1 MEMKKG
7 YKMTEMGTIPE
18 DWEIVRVND
27 LLELLTDFEANGSFE
42 KTAQNVRVFNHEEY
56 AWYVR
61 ATDLENSTPLSKLK
75 YVNEST
81 YRFLKKTS
89 LFGGEL
95 LITKRGE
102 IGKVYLFQER
112 THFATLGPNL
122 YLLKL
127 NQKVLP
133 YYLFLYFVSNTGN
146 KILRK
151 NDASTTLGALYKDD
165 VKSMP
170 VPLPPTLTEQRAIA
184 TALSDVDRLLSA
196 CDQLIAKK
204 KAIKQGAMQELL
216 TGRRRLE
223 GFEGEWRDWKV
234 GAIGYTYSGLTGKT
248 KEDFDRGDG
257 RYITFLNVMNN
268 VRIDINILESVN
280 VNVGEHQNTAQ
291 VGDLFFNT
299 SSETPGEV
307 GMCAVLLEDVSQVY
321 LNSFCFG
328 FRLHEGIEIEPIYL
342 AYYFRSSVGRN
353 AFFSLAQGATRYNLS
368 KSNFNNITLN
378 LPQLD
383 EQHAIAQILTD
394 MDAEIAA
401 LEQQRDK
408 YKAVKAGMMQELL
421 TGKTRLI

>member
-1 MEMKKG
+1 MEMKKDQPG
-7 YKMTEMGTIPE
+7 QIQNSELGLIPSDWRAARFEDVLTGFTSGATPYRGRPEYYKGNIRWITSGE
-18 DWEIVRVND
+18 
-27 LLELLTDFEANGSFE
+27 
-42 KTAQNVRVFNHEEY
+42 
-56 AWYVR
+56 
-61 ATDLENSTPLSKLK
+61 LK
-75 YVNEST
+75 YNTITDTVEKITEEAVRNTNLKMLPVGTFLMAITGLEAAGTRGSCGIVGKEST
-81 YRFLKKTS
+81 TNQSCMALMPKNGKIITEYLYHFYVKY
-89 LFGGEL
+89 GDEL
-95 LITKRGE
+95 AFRYCQGTKQQSYT
-102 IGKVYLFQER
+102 GKIV
-112 THFATLGPNL
+112 
-122 YLLKL
+122 
-127 NQKVLP
+127 
-133 YYLFLYFVSNTGN
+133 
-146 KILRK
+146 KILPI
-151 NDASTTLGALYKDD
+151 N
-165 VKSMP
+165 
-170 VPLPPTLTEQRAIA
+170 LPPTLTEQRAIT

-204 KAIKQGAMQELL
+204 KAIKQGVMQELL
-216 TGRRRLE
+216 MGRRRLE

>member
-1 MEMKKG
+1 MK
-7 YKMTEMGTIPE
+7 IPH
-18 DWEIVRVND
+18 DWQI
-27 LLELLTDFEANGSFE
+27 
-42 KTAQNVRVFNHEEY
+42 
-56 AWYVR
+56 
-61 ATDLENSTPLSKLK
+61 
-75 YVNEST
+75 
-81 YRFLKKTS
+81 
-89 LFGGEL
+89 
-95 LITKRGE
+95 
-102 IGKVYLFQER
+102 
-112 THFATLGPNL
+112 ATLGGLGDWKGGGTPSKSRKEYWDGNIPWASP
-122 YLLKL
+122 KDF
-127 NQKVLP
+127 KGGVLSETEDSITP
-133 YYLFLYFVSNTGN
+133 MAVQRSSTALIGQGSIIFVTRSG
-146 KILRK
+146 ILRHK
-151 NDASTTLGALYKDD
+151 VPVAVNTVSVAINQDLKALNTYTEYCALFVFYTVQAFNDAIRKQTVKTGTTVESIDFQSLKNFQI
-165 VKSMP
+165 
-170 VPLPPTLTEQRAIA
+170 PLPPTLTEQRAIA